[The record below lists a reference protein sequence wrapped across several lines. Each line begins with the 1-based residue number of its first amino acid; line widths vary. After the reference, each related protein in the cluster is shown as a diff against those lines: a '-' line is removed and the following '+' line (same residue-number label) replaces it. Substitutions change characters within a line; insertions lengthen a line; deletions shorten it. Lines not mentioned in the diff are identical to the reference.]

1 MSILSAEEIAA
12 RLSALP
18 GWSVAE
24 NHLTKTYAEMSFAHA
39 VMLIGAIGQYADAA
53 GHHPDIS
60 LHNYNQVTVKIQTHS
75 AGGITEKDFAL
86 AAQIESLPH
95 KKPKTPPANV

>member
-1 MSILSAEEIAA
+1 MSVLSAEEITT

-18 GWSVAE
+18 GWSLAE
-24 NHLTKTYAEMSFAHA
+24 NHLAKTYVTITFAHA
-39 VMLIGAIGQYADAA
+39 VMFIGAIGQFADAA
-53 GHHPDIS
+53 SHHPDIS

-95 KKPKTPPANV
+95 KKPKAG

>member
-1 MSILSAEEIAA
+1 MSVLSAEEINV
-12 RLSALP
+12 RLAALP

-24 NHLTKTYAEMSFAHA
+24 NHLTKTFTEPTFAHA
-39 VMLIGAIGQYADAA
+39 VMFIGAVGQYADAA

-60 LHNYNQVTVKIQTHS
+60 LHNYNQVTVRIQTHS

-95 KKPKTPPANV
+95 KKPKA

>member
-1 MSILSAEEIAA
+1 MTVLSADEITA

-18 GWSVAE
+18 GWGIAE
-24 NHLTKTYAEMSFAHA
+24 NHLTKTYSTITFAHA
-39 VMLIGAIGQYADAA
+39 VMFIGAVGQYADAA

-60 LHNYNQVTVKIQTHS
+60 LQNYNQITVRIQTHS

-95 KKPKTPPANV
+95 KKPKA